1 MMPRVSS
8 ANVLCVIL
16 LLAGVARAGAGEP
29 PSPAPPGEPARAFKA
44 GFAERDITPEIGM
57 EQPGNY
63 GKQFHRIFHDA
74 CKVRAAV
81 FDDGRER
88 VAVVGIDALGIRAD
102 TVAAARK
109 AVQERCGIR
118 PHSVLIAASHSHS
131 AGPTLGVVPGEWD
144 GESELVKTLAREH
157 TTNVDPKYLAR
168 VERAIADAVV
178 EADGK
183 RAGAKAAAGFGVEDK
198 VAFNRRFR
206 MKNGTTTTHP
216 GQGNPNIVE
225 PAGPTDPQVGVLGA
239 WGEAD
244 GKLLGCVVNFACH
257 ATTAPGGTSAD
268 YVYYLEKTIRGL
280 MGEHVIVVFVP
291 GASADVTQV
300 DNQSP
305 HAVRWTGEQASRL
318 VGGRVGAEA
327 LKVLLSAQSS
337 AGPLGP
343 VAARSKTLRIKRRVP
358 RPERVA
364 RATELA
370 KKTPGRGVDPTE
382 WIFHGKEIVLLDAKL
397 RKEPVADVEVQAVQ
411 VGPAV
416 FLACPA
422 EYFCQFGLD
431 LKAASK
437 FPFTFPVSLA
447 NGCVGYVPTEEALG
461 PGGGGYET
469 RLTGYSNLDPAA
481 GRTMADTLLELS
493 RELTPAPVPQ
503 PPPLPPPT
511 PGTKWTEGDVPPE
524 LD

>member
-1 MMPRVSS
+1 MICSRRRFV
-8 ANVLCVIL
+8 AFAVF
-16 LLAGVARAGAGEP
+16 LLACAAPTIAAAEEL
-29 PSPAPPGEPARAFKA
+29 PAAEAQPLIFKA
-44 GFAERDITPEIGM
+44 GFAERDITPDIGM

-63 GKQFHRIFHDA
+63 GKNFHRIFHDG

-88 VAVVGIDALGIRAD
+88 VAIVGVDVLGIRAD
-102 TVAAARK
+102 TVSAVRK
-109 AVQERCGIR
+109 AVQERCGI
-118 PHSVLIAASHSHS
+118 PPGSVLIAASHSHS
-131 AGPTLGVVPGEWD
+131 AGPTLGVMPGEWD
-144 GESELVKTLAREH
+144 GESDLVRTLAYEKS
-157 TTNVDPKYLAR
+157 TGINLEYLAR
-168 VERAIADAVV
+168 VEQAIADAIV

-183 RAGAKAAAGFGVEDK
+183 RVEARCAAGVGVEDK

-206 MKNGTTTTHP
+206 MKNGTSTTHP

-225 PAGPTDPQVGVLGA
+225 PAGPTDPEVGVVGA
-239 WGEAD
+239 WDTE
-244 GKLLGCVVNFACH
+244 GKLIGCVVNFACH

-268 YVYYLEKTIRGL
+268 YIYYMEKTIRGL
-280 MGEHVIVVFVP
+280 MGEDAVVVFVP
-291 GASADVTQV
+291 GASGDVTQV

-305 HAVRWTGEQASRL
+305 HAVRWSGEQASRL

-337 AGPLGP
+337 AGPLAP
-343 VAARSKTLRIKRRVP
+343 LEARSEVLQIKRRVP

-364 RATELA
+364 RALELA
-370 KKTPGRGVDPTE
+370 KMTPGKGIDLTE
-382 WIFHGKEIVLLDAKL
+382 WIFHGKEILLLDAILK
-397 RKEPVADVEVQAVQ
+397 REPVASVEVQAVQ
-411 VGPAV
+411 VGPVV

-431 LKAASK
+431 LKAGSK

-469 RLTGYSNLDPAA
+469 RLTGYSNLEPTA
-481 GRTMADTLLELS
+481 GRRMADTLLALS
-493 RELTPAPVPQ
+493 GEMTPAPIPQ
-503 PPPLPPPT
+503 PPLLPPPT
-511 PGTKWTEGDVPPE
+511 PGTQWTEGDVPPE